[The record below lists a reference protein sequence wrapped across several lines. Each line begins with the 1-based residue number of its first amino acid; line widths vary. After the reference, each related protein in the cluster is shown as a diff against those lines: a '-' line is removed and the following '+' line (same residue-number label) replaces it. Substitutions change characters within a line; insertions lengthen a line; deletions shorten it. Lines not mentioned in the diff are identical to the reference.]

1 MKKSV
6 CTSFVALFI
15 GILFFSTPV
24 SAADPEGGALAR
36 FKPSISLGY
45 AYFGPTD
52 IVFRGENFVSLAGV
66 NKTSVNIP
74 GKSGSYL
81 AGDFSFSFT
90 DRLNLTVGGRMAN
103 AWSSPDSRE
112 EYNGTPGIGRTW
124 ESDGQF
130 WLTAEVMLA
139 YAFVKNASFVK
150 NISGVVGLRGDFQ
163 RARFKNPHLAGGVLT
178 SISDETKFDMSTV
191 SPVVGVAST
200 FQGFR
205 SGIFGGDIKVG
216 VFGSPIA
223 SGRVKY
229 KETFGVGSALEVDD
243 NFYRS
248 AMVSASAEVTAIT
261 AKLNPRANLLVSIYG
276 QYTRQF
282 IDSTV
287 EMTINGISNT
297 EGDFTFSMQPSTAI
311 VGVKAAIEF

>member
-1 MKKSV
+1 MKKYF
-6 CTSFVALFI
+6 CMLFALLV
-15 GILFFSTPV
+15 GIVFFSQTV
-24 SAADPEGGALAR
+24 FADEPDGTVLKR
-36 FKPSISLGY
+36 FKPSISMGY

-52 IVFRGENFVSLAGV
+52 VVFRGEDNANLLGGTKFD
-66 NKTSVNIP
+66 VNIP

-103 AWSSPDSRE
+103 AWTSPDSRE
-112 EYNGTPGIGRTW
+112 EYNGTPAIGRNW

-130 WLTAEVMLA
+130 WVTAEVMLA

-163 RARFKNPHLAGGVLT
+163 HAGFKNPTLASGVIN
-178 SISDETKFDMSTV
+178 SISDEIKFDMSTV
-191 SPVVGVAST
+191 SPVIGVTST

-205 SGIFGGDIKVG
+205 SGIFGGDIRVG
-216 VFGSPIA
+216 VSASPVTA
-223 SGRVKY
+223 GRVKY
-229 KETFGVGSALEVDD
+229 KETFNLAGTKLEVDD
-243 NFYRS
+243 NFYRA

-261 AKLNPRANLLVSIYG
+261 AKINPRANLLVSIYG

-282 IDSTV
+282 IDSKI
-287 EMTINGISNT
+287 EMTSTGGFSGNY
-297 EGDFTFSMQPSTAI
+297 TFSMQPSTAI
-311 VGVKAAIEF
+311 VGVKAAVEF

>member
-1 MKKSV
+1 MKKYF
-6 CTSFVALFI
+6 CMLFALLV
-15 GILFFSTPV
+15 GIVFFSQAV
-24 SAADPEGGALAR
+24 FAAEPDGTELKR
-36 FKPSISLGY
+36 FKPSISMGY
-45 AYFGPTD
+45 AYFGETD
-52 IVFRGENFVSLAGV
+52 LVFRGEDYVSLGGV
-66 NKTSVNIP
+66 RKTGVNIP

-103 AWSSPDSRE
+103 AWTSPDSRE
-112 EYNGTPGIGRTW
+112 EYNGTPAIGRTW

-150 NISGVVGLRGDFQ
+150 NVSGVVGLRGDFQ
-163 RARFKNPHLAGGVLT
+163 HARFKNPHLVTGVLSST
-178 SISDETKFDMSTV
+178 GDEIKFDMSTV
-191 SPVVGVAST
+191 SPMVGVTST

-205 SGIFGGDIKVG
+205 SGIFGGDIKIG
-216 VFGSPIA
+216 VFGSPIT

-229 KETFGVGSALEVDD
+229 KETFNVSTELEVDD
-243 NFYRS
+243 NFYRA
-248 AMVSASAEVTAIT
+248 AMVSASAEITAIT
-261 AKLNPRANLLVSIYG
+261 AKLGPRANLLVSLYG

-287 EMTINGISNT
+287 EMELTGIANGDGN
-297 EGDFTFSMQPSTAI
+297 FTFSMQPSTAI
-311 VGVKAAIEF
+311 VGVKAAVEF

>member
-1 MKKSV
+1 MKKFIY
-6 CTSFVALFI
+6 TLFALFVS
-15 GILFFSTPV
+15 LVFFSQTIL
-24 SAADPEGGALAR
+24 AAEPDATALKR
-36 FKPSISLGY
+36 FKPSISMGY

-52 IVFRGENFVSLAGV
+52 LVFRGENSISLAGV
-66 NKTSVNIP
+66 NKTSLNIP

-103 AWSSPDSRE
+103 AWTSSDSRE
-112 EYNGTPGIGRTW
+112 DYNGTPSIGRTW

-130 WLTAEVMLA
+130 WVTADVMLS
-139 YAFVKNASFVK
+139 YAFVKNVSFIR

-163 RARFKNPHLAGGVLT
+163 HARFKNPRLATSVLS
-178 SISDETKFDMSTV
+178 SIADETKFDMSTV
-191 SPVVGVAST
+191 SPVVGVTST

-205 SGIFGGDIKVG
+205 SGIFGGDIKIG

-223 SGRVKY
+223 SGWVKY
-229 KETFGVGSALEVDD
+229 KETFDVNNALEVDD
-243 NFYRS
+243 HFYRS
-248 AMVSASAEVTAIT
+248 AIISASAEVTAIT

-287 EMTINGISNT
+287 EMTVSGLSNAS
-297 EGDFTFSMQPSTAI
+297 GDFTFSMQPSTAI
-311 VGVKAAIEF
+311 VGVKAAVEF